1 MAARRRRKSPESPR
15 RMPTRRNGRQTVA
28 AIFEATARILQSE
41 GRAGLNTNAIAERA
55 GVSIGTLYGYFPSKQ
70 SIVLEMA
77 RLEVDAVRDRVLTAL
92 ADTAG
97 AEPDPARRAVRALIA
112 GYNARGRARR
122 ILMETLFAHGGSE
135 ELARPVFEV
144 AEALA
149 AAPDLLPGGGA
160 LSSIGRFVLVRAV
173 DSVIR
178 SASYE
183 GVAFLT
189 SRAFEDALVRLIYG
203 YLGSAPQPA

>member
-1 MAARRRRKSPESPR
+1 
-15 RMPTRRNGRQTVA
+15 MPTRANGRQTVA

-41 GRAGLNTNAIAERA
+41 GRAGLNTNSIAERA
-55 GVSIGTLYGYFPSKQ
+55 GVSIGTLYGYFPSKH

-77 RLEVDAVRDRVLTAL
+77 RIEIDAVRDRVLAAL
-92 ADTAG
+92 AETAG
-97 AEPDPARRAVRALIA
+97 GEPDPARRAVRALMA
-112 GYNARGRARR
+112 GYDTRRRARR

-135 ELARPVFEV
+135 ELARPIYEV

-149 AAPDLLPGGGA
+149 AAPDLLPGGAG

-178 SASYE
+178 AASYE
-183 GVAFLT
+183 GVGFLG
-189 SRAFEDALVRLIYG
+189 SRAFEDELVRLIHG
-203 YLGSAPQPA
+203 YLGSRGAAGPMG